1 MEKRL
6 IKENEKWTRGGQ
18 NIDRKRPL
26 TITVEK
32 RWKQEEQ
39 KYQVDKKWA
48 NINRSGQK
56 EDKIVEILQIV
67 INKKVR
73 IVGRRWTQ
81 G

>member
-1 MEKRL
+1 M

-18 NIDRKRPL
+18 NIDRKRLL
-26 TITVEK
+26 TMTVEK
-32 RWKQEEQ
+32 RWRQEEQ